1 MKIDNVDQFL
11 KLMNLD
17 DWTTTDYNDRC
28 LARNFFNDLQKRTKA
43 REELDTI
50 SAQVSELTSTLA
62 DKHYKKCRR
71 PYGTTIRGWG
81 TEYVYANTNSQ
92 HEFAEELISHIIY
105 DDELVDLINKA
116 RARVQAK
123 KRKDEICGN

>member
-1 MKIDNVDQFL
+1 MKIDNADQFL
-11 KLMNLD
+11 RLLNLY
-17 DWTTTDYNDRC
+17 DWTTADYNDRRF
-28 LARNFFNDLQKRTKA
+28 ATNFFNDLQKRTNA
-43 REELDTI
+43 RAELDAI
-50 SAQVSELTSTLA
+50 SLEVTELTSALA

-92 HEFAEELISHIIY
+92 REYAEELISYIIH

-116 RARVQAK
+116 RAREQAK
-123 KRKDEICGN
+123 KHKDEIYGN